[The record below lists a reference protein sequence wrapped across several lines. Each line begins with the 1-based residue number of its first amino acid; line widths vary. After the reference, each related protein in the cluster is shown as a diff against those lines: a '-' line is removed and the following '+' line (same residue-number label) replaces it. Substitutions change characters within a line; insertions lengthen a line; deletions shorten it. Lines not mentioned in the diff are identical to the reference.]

1 MNVIHRLTWPV
12 VVARI
17 EDELKSLRSRLES
30 STLDLRDTD
39 ITRGEIRA
47 LKKLLR
53 LPEDMAAE
61 PQNDAPPGWPGGAG
75 L

>member
-1 MNVIHRLTWPV
+1 MNEIHRLTWPV
-12 VVARI
+12 VVARV
-17 EDELKSLRSRLES
+17 EEELKSLRSRLES
-30 STLDLRDTD
+30 SSLDLRDTD

-53 LPEDMAAE
+53 LPEDLAAE
-61 PQNDAPPGWPGGAG
+61 QRSDAPPGWPGGGA